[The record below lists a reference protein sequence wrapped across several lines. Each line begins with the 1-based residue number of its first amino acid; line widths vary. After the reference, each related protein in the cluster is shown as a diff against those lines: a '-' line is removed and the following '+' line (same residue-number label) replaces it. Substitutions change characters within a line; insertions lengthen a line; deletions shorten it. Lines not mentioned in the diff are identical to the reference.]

1 MPTYKPRLNR
11 WEQAKY
17 LHVAEE
23 LSSGRV
29 PIEIPDEWRYQA
41 PALRVEIAGP
51 PASFIYQLHEHLVV
65 YVFRVRLFAESGSF
79 ILQDVQITPPWD
91 RDVVYCG
98 LEPGTNYRFAP
109 GLEFEWDEVLNH
121 QIENNLRL
129 SRGHMLEGWLLATG
143 NNPVP
148 ENYGPFMPAP
158 LTVAFLDLNSREHT
172 ASAVVSVERS
182 TKTTKSAAWP
192 RTDLFEP
199 NGPTETGMAL
209 GGKTQLFPPGPIPA
223 GGADQKTKQDGK

>member
-17 LHVAEE
+17 LQVAEK

-29 PIEIPDEWRYQA
+29 PIDIPDEWRDQA
-41 PALRVEIAGP
+41 PALRIEIAGP

-91 RDVVYCG
+91 RDVIYCG

-109 GLEFEWDEVLNH
+109 GLEFEWEEVLNH
-121 QIENNLRL
+121 EIENNLRL
-129 SRGHMLEGWLLATG
+129 RRGHMREGWLLATG
-143 NNPVP
+143 NKPVP

-172 ASAVVSVERS
+172 ASAVVSRGAVNQDDEIGSVAQNRSLRAEWPHGNGRGSRWEDSIVSSGPNPSERC
-182 TKTTKSAAWP
+182 
-192 RTDLFEP
+192 
-199 NGPTETGMAL
+199 
-209 GGKTQLFPPGPIPA
+209 
-223 GGADQKTKQDGK
+223 